1 MTIREHVRSVSILV
15 YAQARRGAYVVCV
28 QINAGVVE
36 DSLNTR
42 VSVFLESTQNWTMM
56 QWNTQVGV
64 SLINVSDV
72 GAYSLRPNRR
82 EGRLV

>member
-1 MTIREHVRSVSILV
+1 MRSVSILV

-28 QINAGVVE
+28 QINAGVGE

-72 GAYSLRPNRR
+72 GAYSLRSNRR

>member
-42 VSVFLESTQNWTMM
+42 ERVPWV
-56 QWNTQVGV
+56 NTKLDDDAVEHTGGCFFDQ
-64 SLINVSDV
+64 
-72 GAYSLRPNRR
+72 RQRR
-82 EGRLV
+82 RGI

>member
-1 MTIREHVRSVSILV
+1 MRSVSILV
-15 YAQARRGAYVVCV
+15 YAQARRGACV